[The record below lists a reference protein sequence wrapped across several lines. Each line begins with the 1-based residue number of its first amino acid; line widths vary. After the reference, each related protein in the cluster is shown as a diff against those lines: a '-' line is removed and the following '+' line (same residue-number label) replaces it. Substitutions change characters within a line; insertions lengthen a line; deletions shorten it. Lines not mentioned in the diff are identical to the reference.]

1 MAGTSPEAISAE
13 GCRQR
18 THLHHQGRI
27 LGLQGFR
34 PFDDQAEGRLVTEI
48 GKMVALHSPMT
59 WAYIDLLGEYD
70 LTQDRLQ
77 DNTGVLPPKTEYRI
91 IPEIWEP
98 PNR

>member
-1 MAGTSPEAISAE
+1 VAGTSPEAISAE
-13 GCRQR
+13 GYRQR

-59 WAYIDLLGEYD
+59 WAYINLLGEYD
-70 LTQDRLQ
+70 LTQARLQ

-91 IPEIWEP
+91 IP
-98 PNR
+98 